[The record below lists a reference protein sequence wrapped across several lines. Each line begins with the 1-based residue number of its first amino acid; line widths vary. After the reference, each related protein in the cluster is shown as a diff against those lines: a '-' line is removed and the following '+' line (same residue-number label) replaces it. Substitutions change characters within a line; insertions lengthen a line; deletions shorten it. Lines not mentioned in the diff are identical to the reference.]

1 MLKNHNVW
9 YIILKQFYL
18 HLFTFAHWV
27 RSSLS
32 PRKLKR
38 LMTFVVTLFKS
49 KLSSYRFTSQN
60 TAQFS
65 SQKPECSVLWN
76 STDSGLDLKLRVLS
90 SCPGWPLLS
99 LLRLLLT
106 PSLPSSPRPG
116 EQERRGPGTLSRL
129 VLLCLSPCLC
139 LIGV

>member
-1 MLKNHNVW
+1 MLKNHNAW

-49 KLSSYRFTSQN
+49 KLSSYTALHHKIQRNFQVRNQN
-60 TAQFS
+60 VQS
-65 SQKPECSVLWN
+65 CGIVQI
-76 STDSGLDLKLRVLS
+76 LDL
-90 SCPGWPLLS
+90 
-99 LLRLLLT
+99 
-106 PSLPSSPRPG
+106 
-116 EQERRGPGTLSRL
+116 
-129 VLLCLSPCLC
+129 
-139 LIGV
+139 I